1 MTTPNSNNSEASSSG
16 ISAKDALVL
25 VPRTFEGNRR
35 ELQEFI
41 ENVNAAFEVVR
52 SEDEK
57 LLFQYVKSKIT
68 GDARS
73 KLIVREQTSNWAE
86 VRSILEEN
94 YSDKR
99 TIDFYACRMFQ
110 ARQNPGESI
119 ASWGNR
125 IDELSK
131 SFRVAVT
138 RVTEKAQLKG
148 ALELVYALG
157 RACFIQ
163 GLVNE
168 RIQTIVRSRGEG
180 LSLGDAVEVAQQEES
195 ALLSMKEKGQFQRIS
210 YNKKPETRGN
220 RSDKCYNCG
229 QRGHMAK
236 ECRKSKVPSK
246 VRWVQTPTRAEEARN
261 FQNFCYNCDET
272 GHTDAKCSKIIICE
286 RCQRR
291 GHNVNE
297 CRTPKCFV
305 CNKYGHKAYQCG
317 EKTPRSPGKTKGN

>member
-1 MTTPNSNNSEASSSG
+1 
-16 ISAKDALVL
+16 
-25 VPRTFEGNRR
+25 RR

-41 ENVNAAFEVVR
+41 ENVNAAFEVVK

-68 GDARS
+68 GEARA
-73 KLIVREQTSNWAE
+73 KLLVRDRTNDWPE

-110 ARQNPGESI
+110 ARQYPGESV

-163 GLVNE
+163 GLVND
-168 RIQTIVRSRGEG
+168 RIQTIVRSRGEEI
-180 LSLGDAVEVAQQEES
+180 SLGDAVEIAQQEES
-195 ALLSMKEKGQFQRIS
+195 ALLSMKEKGQFHKGARRET
-210 YNKKPETRGN
+210 ETRNNWGE
-220 RSDKCYNCG
+220 KCYNCG
-229 QRGHMAK
+229 KKGHIAR
-236 ECRKSKVPSK
+236 ECRKPKMSSK
-246 VRWVQTPTRAEEARN
+246 VRWVKTPTRAEEARR
-261 FQNFCYNCDET
+261 FQKFCYNCDES
-272 GHTDAKCSKIIICE
+272 GHTDAMCSKIIICE
-286 RCQRR
+286 KCQRR
-291 GHNVNE
+291 GHKATE
-297 CRTPKCFV
+297 CRTPKCFI
-305 CNKYGHKAYQCG
+305 CNKYGPTGYQCM
-317 EKTPRSPGKTKGN
+317 EKVKVTSGKKKMVSGN